1 MSLLLVLLSLV
12 ACTPQTSHTGAL
24 TTTLYDAEVR
34 LGTGEIAWQDVD
46 EGGAVYVVYGPQ
58 GGYHLLGSVRTR
70 GLNAGNATDL
80 SSVQN
85 PTTAFSV
92 IWNEAEMVMSSPIV
106 QGMDTVTDENAAW
119 THEMI
124 GRFAILDITTDQKI
138 AGEEVTFSVT
148 VTDSIG
154 QSYSDT
160 RDVIVEPHPSNTP
173 G

>member
-1 MSLLLVLLSLV
+1 MSLFLVLLPLV
-12 ACTPQTSHTGAL
+12 ACTAQTIDTGAL

-46 EGGAVYVVYGPQ
+46 EGGAVYAVYGPQ

-92 IWNEAEMVMSSPIV
+92 IWDGIEMVTSSPIV
-106 QGMDTVTDENAAW
+106 QGLDPVEDTGVAW

-124 GRFAILDITTDQKI
+124 GRFAVLDITTDQKI
-138 AGEEVTFSVT
+138 DSQEVTFSVT
-148 VTDSIG
+148 VTDADG

-160 RDVIVEPHPSNTP
+160 RNVIVEPHPSNTP

>member
-1 MSLLLVLLSLV
+1 MSLLLVLLPLV

-34 LGTGEIAWQDVD
+34 LGTGEIAWQDMD
-46 EGGAVYVVYGPQ
+46 EEGAVYVIYGPQ

-92 IWNEAEMVMSSPIV
+92 IWDGIEIVTSSPIV
-106 QGMDTVTDENAAW
+106 QGLDPIADEGVAW
-119 THEMI
+119 THQMV
-124 GRFAILDITTDQKI
+124 GRFAILDITTDKNI
-138 AGEEVTFSVT
+138 DGEEVIFSVR
-148 VTDSIG
+148 VTDAGG

-160 RDVIVEPHPSNTP
+160 RNVIVEPHPSNTP